1 MIVRVSVVLRKTVL
15 NDLSESD
22 YQSQDDDDDFD
33 DDFRSGCRSVS
44 QSHHKPSFSG
54 HIHPDDHTFQPMI
67 RLLEV
72 QTIDSACEVYYQPI
86 SWQQRFKEYT

>member
-15 NDLSESD
+15 DDLSGSD

-44 QSHHKPSFSG
+44 QSSQ
-54 HIHPDDHTFQPMI
+54 DTFT
-67 RLLEV
+67 R
-72 QTIDSACEVYYQPI
+72 TIILSNL
-86 SWQQRFKEYT
+86 R